1 MYIELFDPYSGLKG
15 GMPSSAY
22 INIYANQPAKF
33 ASSFDGYCD
42 VLNSSDPPSWLFLYV
57 GAGTESYW

>member
-22 INIYANQPAKF
+22 INIYANQPAKV
-33 ASSFDGYCD
+33 ASSFDGYC
-42 VLNSSDPPSWLFLYV
+42 DPPSWLFLYV